1 VSVELTVALISA
13 AAAVLAAL
21 LTVVVSA
28 RTTRVT
34 AELQDKLER
43 QRHQASKEE
52 LLEQVMSRYREPLVR
67 AAFDLQSRIYNIVK
81 QAFLVRY
88 LRQGRPDEQEYAC
101 RNTVFVVAE
110 YLGWVEILRRGVQF
124 LDLGDVERNRSLV
137 DRLEAISTVL
147 LDDRQYPDSTFQ
159 VFRGQQR
166 AVGELMMDPAP
177 PSEGM
182 AYRQCIGYAA
192 FVAELEQEP
201 SFARWF
207 AKLEGDV
214 QQVAAD
220 PSPGYDRLV
229 ALQHALIDLIDFL
242 DDPPTRFPQ
251 KHRGKI

>member
-1 VSVELTVALISA
+1 LGSSASLSLSVLERRSVSVELTVALISA

-124 LDLGDVERNRSLV
+124 LDLGDVERNRSLSTGW
-137 DRLEAISTVL
+137 RLSARCCWMTGSIRT
-147 LDDRQYPDSTFQ
+147 PP
-159 VFRGQQR
+159 FRCSVVSNGR
-166 AVGELMMDPAP
+166 
-177 PSEGM
+177 
-182 AYRQCIGYAA
+182 
-192 FVAELEQEP
+192 
-201 SFARWF
+201 
-207 AKLEGDV
+207 
-214 QQVAAD
+214 
-220 PSPGYDRLV
+220 
-229 ALQHALIDLIDFL
+229 
-242 DDPPTRFPQ
+242 
-251 KHRGKI
+251 